1 MSAALI
7 IAKREIFSFFVSP
20 IAYVVITAWLL
31 WSGVVFWVLM
41 SFVAGQGVAQAAS
54 QNPISLVFGGTTLFY
69 IPLLVFVPIMTMR
82 LVAEERRTG
91 TIELLLTA
99 PVRDFEVVLGKYLAA
114 LVFWFAMWVPT
125 LMYVWLISR
134 YGDVDL
140 GAVGASYLGIFGI
153 GLYYMAVGV
162 LMSALSRNQIVAA
175 ILTFITLGAFF
186 MFGVLE
192 FVFQDSEYKDIF
204 SYASIWGHM
213 EAFSKGLVDTR
224 FLVFDVTIAVVA
236 LYFAVRAVSSRRGAQ

>member
-1 MSAALI
+1 MNAAFI
-7 IAKREIFSFFVSP
+7 IARREIFSFFVSP

-31 WSGVVFWVLM
+31 WSGAVFWMLM

-54 QNPISLVFGGTTLFY
+54 QTPITLIFGGTTLFY
-69 IPLLVFVPIMTMR
+69 IPLLVFVPIVTMR

-99 PVRDFEVVLGKYLAA
+99 PVRDVEVVLGKYLAA
-114 LVFWFAMWVPT
+114 LVFWFAMWLPT

-134 YGDVDL
+134 YGAVDL
-140 GAVGASYLGIFGI
+140 GAVGSTYLGVFGI

-162 LMSALSRNQIVAA
+162 LMSSLSRNQIVSA
-175 ILTFITLGAFF
+175 ILTFLTLGALF

-192 FVFQDSEYKDIF
+192 FVFADSEYKEVF

-236 LYFAVRAVSSRRGAQ
+236 LYFAVRAVASRRGAQ

>member
-1 MSAALI
+1 MSAAFI

-41 SFVAGQGVAQAAS
+41 SFVAGQGVSQAAS
-54 QNPISLVFGGTTLFY
+54 QTPLSLVFGGTTLFY
-69 IPLLVFVPIMTMR
+69 IPLLIFVPIVTMR

-99 PVRDFEVVLGKYLAA
+99 PVRDVEVVLGKYLAA
-114 LVFWFAMWVPT
+114 MVFWIAMWFPT

-140 GAVGASYLGIFGI
+140 GAVGASYLGILGI
-153 GLYYMAVGV
+153 GVYYMAVGV

-175 ILTFITLGAFF
+175 ILTFLTLGGLF

-192 FVFQDSEYKDIF
+192 FVFQDSEYKDLF

-224 FLVFDVTIAVVA
+224 FLVFDVSIAVVA
-236 LYFAVRAVSSRRGAQ
+236 LFFAVRAVASRRGAQ